1 LISGTTDSGPLLQVN
16 DKPAHRLPVR
26 AYPETQ
32 PMSQAIITFTP
43 FLLTL
48 GVLLL
53 VDRISE

>member
-1 LISGTTDSGPLLQVN
+1 
-16 DKPAHRLPVR
+16 VR
-26 AYPETQ
+26 PYLETQ

-43 FLLTL
+43 FLLVM